1 MRTFHHTKLFRI
13 ISVVFAFSIV
23 TLLAQSG
30 VQRNVVQRGDISVP
44 GREAVVVRIEIAPGA
59 STGRH
64 THAGDENTYVFEG
77 ELEVTIDGQAPK
89 IIKAGEAIIIP
100 GGTIHNAQNNGTQPL
115 KAVGVYIVEK
125 GKPMT
130 TPAS

>member
-1 MRTFHHTKLFRI
+1 MKLVRRGPIF
-13 ISVVFAFSIV
+13 FAMSM
-23 TLLAQSG
+23 TLLFAQSG
-30 VQRNVVQRGDISVP
+30 VQRTVVQRGDISVP
-44 GREAVVVRIEIAPGA
+44 GREAVAVRIEIAPGG

-64 THAGDENTYVFEG
+64 THAGDETDYVLEG
-77 ELEVTIDGQAPK
+77 QLEVTIDGQAPK
-89 IIKAGEAIIIP
+89 TIKAGEAIVIP
-100 GGTIHNAQNNGTQPL
+100 EGTVHNAQNTGTQPL

>member
-1 MRTFHHTKLFRI
+1 M
-13 ISVVFAFSIV
+13 SM
-23 TLLAQSG
+23 TLLFAQSG
-30 VQRNVVQRGDISVP
+30 VQRTVVQRGDISVP
-44 GREAVVVRIEIAPGA
+44 GREAVAVRIEIAPGG

-64 THAGDENTYVFEG
+64 THAGDETDYVLEG
-77 ELEVTIDGQAPK
+77 QLEVTIDGQAPK
-89 IIKAGEAIIIP
+89 TIKAGEAIVIP
-100 GGTIHNAQNNGTQPL
+100 EGTVHNAQNTGTQPL